1 MKNTGTV
8 ELVQS
13 NTWVFLH
20 PVTSE
25 KIDGPKVFPLTKI
38 KPEYYYTLYNPTHF
52 TGPLVGLIR
61 HVPLYLNNGAKV

>member
-1 MKNTGTV
+1 
-8 ELVQS
+8 
-13 NTWVFLH
+13 
-20 PVTSE
+20 VTSE